1 MVGRWRVD
9 NKKTETRGGK
19 SHTCS
24 DDLFNFHKRH
34 INLLG
39 KLPDSF
45 IRVLIS
51 ERVNVD
57 LHPWGALL
65 DKISR
70 LTSQRGYCPCYHRC
84 PQHQGYS
91 WEGPFSLPGG
101 CPISLPPDHSSSLPS
116 VSLPYFPLFS
126 ALDAM
131 RNRLLISDRS
141 GPVPTPGTQQ
151 KAKKLIDAN
160 QMH

>member
-1 MVGRWRVD
+1 MVGRWCVD
-9 NKKTETRGGK
+9 NKNTETRGGK
-19 SHTCS
+19 IHTCS

-65 DKISR
+65 DEISR

-84 PQHQGYS
+84 PRTKDIPGRD
-91 WEGPFSLPGG
+91 PSLYQVAAP
-101 CPISLPPDHSSSLPS
+101 SLFPPDHSSSLPS